1 MYDINQSPI
10 IQTPTINLEPITI
23 ENLSQDLQNACH
35 NAHWKNL
42 MPVQSYSLP
51 YIFAGHDIMI
61 QSRTGS
67 GKTGSFLLPCLEKI
81 NSEHNYCQVL
91 ILVPTRELALQ
102 VEQEAKTLFSH
113 KNIQCLSLYGGTK
126 YSKQLQALQKGIH
139 LIIGTPGRILDHLL
153 RRSLDL
159 SKLTF
164 LIFDEADRML
174 SIGFHQDMQEIKRF
188 IPKQNV
194 QTALFSATYPPHV
207 LSLAKDFMKDAQML
221 SLSEGQVHVAKS
233 SHFVCE
239 CKPMDK
245 DRCLV
250 RLLEKENPSQAIIF
264 CNTKANVH
272 YVTGVLQGFGY
283 NAQELSADLP
293 QNKREQVLQNLRHGT
308 LKYLVATDVAAR
320 GIDIPQ
326 LSHVFLYEIPED
338 KESYIHRAG
347 RTGRAG
353 CAGTIISLVDI
364 MEKLELIRLAKYY
377 KIDLIPL
384 QDPQQEEIAQII
396 SERMATHL
404 NSLRRKK
411 TGLEME
417 RAKLFIPLL
426 KELIADM
433 EDNENLQLLTM
444 LLDKEYQNSFL
455 ATQETVKKENIQ
467 PKQKKKFFPK
477 KTKQKQ

>member
-1 MYDINQSPI
+1 MQEITKETYTQKPI
-10 IQTPTINLEPITI
+10 INLEPIKL
-23 ENLSQDLQNACH
+23 ESLSQDLQNACH
-35 NAHWKNL
+35 NANWKNL
-42 MPVQSYSLP
+42 MPVQAHSLP
-51 YIFAGHDIMI
+51 YMLQGYDIMV

-81 NSEHNYCQVL
+81 NTENMHCQVL

-102 VEQEAKTLFSH
+102 VEQEAKTLFLN
-113 KNIQCLSLYGGTK
+113 KNIQSLSLYGGTR
-126 YSKQLQALQKGIH
+126 YAKQLQALQKGIH
-139 LIIGTPGRILDHLL
+139 LVIGTPGRILDHLL

-159 SKLTF
+159 SKLKM

-174 SIGFHQDMQEIKRF
+174 SIGFHQDMLEIKRF
-188 IPKQNV
+188 IPKQHI

-207 LSLAKDFMKDAQML
+207 LSLAKDFMQEPQTL
-221 SLSEGQVHVAKS
+221 SLSERQVHVAKS

-245 DRCLV
+245 DRCLI

-283 NAQELSADLP
+283 NAAELSADLP
-293 QNKREQVLQNLRHGT
+293 QNKREQVLQKLRLGS
-308 LKYLVATDVAAR
+308 LQYLIATDVAAR
-320 GIDIPQ
+320 GIDIPH
-326 LSHVFLYEIPED
+326 LSHVFLYEVPED

-353 CAGTIISLVDI
+353 SAGTVISLVDI
-364 MEKLELIRLAKYY
+364 MEKLELDRIAKFY
-377 KIDLIPL
+377 KIDLQPIA
-384 QDPQQEEIAQII
+384 DPQQEEIAHIV

-417 RAKLFIPLL
+417 RAKRFIPLL
-426 KELIADM
+426 KELIADI
-433 EDNENLQLLTM
+433 EDSDNLQLLTM
-444 LLDKEYQNSFL
+444 LLDKEYQNSFQSKEK
-455 ATQETVKKENIQ
+455 AIKEETII
-467 PKQKKKFFPK
+467 KQKKKTSHK
-477 KTKQKQ
+477 KNIKTK

>member
-1 MYDINQSPI
+1 MHTKDQDIT
-10 IQTPTINLEPITI
+10 IQTPAINLDPIKM
-23 ENLSQDLQNACH
+23 ENLNQDLQSACH
-35 NAHWKNL
+35 NAQWKSL
-42 MPVQSYSLP
+42 MQVQSYSLP
-51 YIFAGHDIMI
+51 YLLAGYDIMV

-81 NSEHNYCQVL
+81 NPENMHCQVL

-102 VEQEAKTLFSH
+102 VEQEAKILFLN

-126 YSKQLQALQKGIH
+126 YTKQLQALQKGCQ
-139 LIIGTPGRILDHLL
+139 LVIGTPGRILDHLL

-159 SKLTF
+159 SKLKF

-188 IPKQNV
+188 IPKQKV

-207 LSLAKDFMKDAQML
+207 LSLAKDFMKEPQML
-221 SLSEGQVHVAKS
+221 SLSEGQVHVAQS
-233 SHFVCE
+233 SHFICE

-283 NAQELSADLP
+283 NANELSADLP
-293 QNKREQVLQNLRHGT
+293 QNKREQVLQDLRHGT

-320 GIDIPQ
+320 GIDIPH
-326 LSHVFLYEIPED
+326 LSHVFLYEVPED

-353 CAGTIISLVDI
+353 SAGTIISLVDI
-364 MEKLELIRLAKYY
+364 MEKLELERLAKFY
-377 KIDLIPL
+377 KIALIPL
-384 QDPQQEEIAQII
+384 QDPQQEEIAQIV

-417 RAKLFIPLL
+417 RAKRFIPLL
-426 KELIADM
+426 KELIADI
-433 EDNENLQLLTM
+433 EDSENLQLLTM
-444 LLDKEYQNSFL
+444 LLDKEYQNSL
-455 ATQETVKKENIQ
+455 VSSQEVTKKNL
-467 PKQKKKFFPK
+467 PKNQKKKTFPK